1 MPTHNLVF
9 PLRDEQDKIAQ
20 CIVHKMIAFVETLP
34 LFRPQDLIVAGQH
47 DSIQDRINELP
58 VNLKYIENILGRNA
72 YQYKLVAHP
81 YKSYRNMDSSMY
93 FGFLSKNFLEF
104 QYNRVL
110 HNCGDAMFHMNWIY
124 KLKFVTWMEHINM
137 NSLYFLSCCL
147 AQEVDANAFFEI
159 HTERLFLH
167 SLQNNQNRL
176 HNGFICAMDGLWVS
190 INLVKTTTTK
200 RFYSLHSSCIVTII
214 KPSYSCNE
222 V

>member
-1 MPTHNLVF
+1 MTGVQTCALPIFDNRRLSNSARRELTPNGTSTRLKHLNWQPVPTHNLVF

-110 HNCGDAMFHMNWIY
+110 HNCGDAMFHMN
-124 KLKFVTWMEHINM
+124 
-137 NSLYFLSCCL
+137 
-147 AQEVDANAFFEI
+147 
-159 HTERLFLH
+159 
-167 SLQNNQNRL
+167 
-176 HNGFICAMDGLWVS
+176 
-190 INLVKTTTTK
+190 
-200 RFYSLHSSCIVTII
+200 
-214 KPSYSCNE
+214 
-222 V
+222 